1 MLTLFIVL
9 TAVSFVAALGSGI
22 WWIVRAGQVSTRS
35 GPDVGAEVMAGLGEE
50 EAEGDQIQLF
60 GASRQVFKGTGV
72 KAEGSAEMSFKELK
86 RLLAAGELGM
96 ALPPAMVAI
105 GLVGTLLF
113 GALALFIGLEDKL
126 IGGLLAAL
134 GLFTV
139 IRLVYDFIRA

>member
-9 TAVSFVAALGSGI
+9 TAVSFIAALGSGI

-60 GASRQVFKGTGV
+60 GASGQVFKGTGV

-86 RLLAAGELGM
+86 RLLAAGEFGV

-134 GLFTV
+134 GFFMV
-139 IRLVYDFIRA
+139 IRMVYDFFRA